1 MDDYTRRVRLRA
13 YLIWERA
20 GQPEGRDAEHW
31 YQAER
36 EVAQEEDAAG
46 LRAGACVRQG
56 CQGVRENPAESKER
70 LKRRSRHLRARREM
84 SSNGRRKL
92 HGARAKVMMLP
103 VDARLS

>member
-20 GQPEGRDAEHW
+20 GQPQGRDAEHW

-46 LRAGACVRQG
+46 LRAGRAYDKSVKEF
-56 CQGVRENPAESKER
+56 ENPAESKER
-70 LKRRSRHLRARREM
+70 LKRRSRNLRARREM
-84 SSNGRRKL
+84 RLERAQETARRASKGDDAAGRR
-92 HGARAKVMMLP
+92 
-103 VDARLS
+103 